1 MVSQITYNTDRLQN
15 VCDYLNKWGH
25 DIKRTQIHNSILTGK
40 VITLN
45 DHIWQRLENTDSK
58 GFKKGEYN
66 KLPKT
71 LKWRRL
77 FMRMLFGKAQKKPI
91 IISYDVNKYY
101 LLEGDKKLVISK
113 ILGKRPKV
121 IFATL

>member
-1 MVSQITYNTDRLQN
+1 MVSQITYNTERLQS
-15 VCDYLNKWGH
+15 VYEFLNRWGRE
-25 DIKRTQIHNSILTGK
+25 IKMTQIHNSIQDGK

-45 DHIWQRLENTDSK
+45 DHIWQRLENTKSRDV
-58 GFKKGEYN
+58 KKGDYD

-77 FMRMLFGKAQKKPI
+77 FMAMLFGKAQKKPI
-91 IISYDVNKYY
+91 IVSYDIDKYY

-113 ILGKRPKV
+113 ILGRYPKV
-121 IFATL
+121 IFATI